1 MRVTSYRDS
10 MVRPEVSLAVYYSLI
25 HLAPGDIVFLQLP
38 GINMVN
44 VNSLHL
50 AHELLSRR
58 ANTTGGRRM
67 GYMAGVM

>member
-1 MRVTSYRDS
+1 MQRVTETLWF
-10 MVRPEVSLAVYYSLI
+10 VPKFQWLGNSLI
-25 HLAPGDIVFLQLP
+25 HLALGDIVFLQLP
-38 GINMVN
+38 GINVVN

-67 GYMAGVM
+67 GYMAGVL